1 LVLQPLFG
9 RDAEEGE
16 LMADGLDAGYLF
28 LRHPPERADVA
39 VVFGHSDPGLSA
51 ARARHGTSLFHER
64 LAPLLLLSGG
74 AVGGPTAEA
83 EQMAAV
89 CVEAGVPRERLLL
102 EHDSTNTFENVSR
115 SVRLLAG
122 EGLLADVRTALLVS
136 CPWHMRRVYLTARQ
150 AFPEGVRLL
159 CAPQEELC
167 TESTWRECPDCVL
180 HVVKEL
186 ALLERFV
193 RSGLLRA

>member
-1 LVLQPLFG
+1 
-9 RDAEEGE
+9 
-16 LMADGLDAGYLF
+16 MADDLDAGYLF
-28 LRHPPERADVA
+28 LRHPSERADVA

-51 ARARHGTSLFHER
+51 VRARHGAKLFHER
-64 LAPLLLLSGG
+64 LAPMLVLSGG
-74 AVGGPTAEA
+74 AVAGTTAEA

-102 EHDSTNTFENVSR
+102 ERDSTNTFENVAR
-115 SVRLLAG
+115 SARLLAG
-122 EGLLADVRTALLVS
+122 EGLPADVHTALLVS

-150 AFPEGVRLL
+150 AFPEGVRFV
-159 CAPQEELC
+159 CVPHEENC
-167 TESTWRECPDCVL
+167 TESTWQDCPDCVL

-193 RSGLLRA
+193 RAGLLHV